1 MTETEKQ
8 IRELSDKAFANHT
21 ITERMRCGVFRSWR
35 CQKPGTRAHLFDITT
50 IPGSLIITGDVGDLI
65 VTRTYDMLP
74 WCRGSVDDTRYFAEK
89 VPQGFVKREFSL
101 RCFEQWADD
110 ILESPDV
117 SDADREIVREAYRD
131 RHDCGCD
138 HLYSLTRDVWIDG
151 PPDWTD
157 WTPGLLWC
165 RDAIRWFVTHHSE
178 PEVLP

>member
-1 MTETEKQ
+1 MTTIEKQ

-21 ITERMRCGVFRSWR
+21 ITERVRAGVFRSWR
-35 CQKPGTRAHLFDITT
+35 CQKPGTRAYLFDITT

-101 RCFEQWADD
+101 QSFEQWAHGV
-110 ILESPDV
+110 LKSPDTTDDERKSV
-117 SDADREIVREAYRD
+117 NEALIC
-131 RHDCGCD
+131 RHDAGSES
-138 HLYSLTRDVWIDG
+138 LYEQTRDVWIDD

-157 WTPGLLWC
+157 WTPGLIWC

-178 PEVLP
+178 PEVVN